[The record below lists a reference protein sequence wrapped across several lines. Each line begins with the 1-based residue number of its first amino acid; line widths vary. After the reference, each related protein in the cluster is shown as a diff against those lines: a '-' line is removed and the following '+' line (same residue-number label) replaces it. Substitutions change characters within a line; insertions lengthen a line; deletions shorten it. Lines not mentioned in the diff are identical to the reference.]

1 MGTWYPRILARVPA
15 ASRERNEKEMAEELQ
30 PGLVGEAELIGGPEQ
45 GSARF
50 GAAVDVFS
58 TAAMV
63 GVMENAALNAV
74 DQLLPEGSA
83 TVGMGMSFKHNAATP
98 LGAKV
103 RARAELIEI
112 DGRRLVFRIEA
123 FDPWESIGT
132 ADHERFII
140 QRDRFLSRVNE
151 KSARPPA
158 S

>member
-1 MGTWYPRILARVPA
+1 MPQ
-15 ASRERNEKEMAEELQ
+15 ELK
-30 PGLVGEAELIGGPEQ
+30 PGLVGEAELVTGPEH

-50 GAAVDVFS
+50 GAGVDVFA
-58 TAAMV
+58 TAVLV
-63 GVMENAALNAV
+63 GVMEHAALNAV
-74 DQLLPEGSA
+74 DPLLPEGSA
-83 TVGMGMSFKHNAATP
+83 TVGTGMSFKHTAATP

-103 RARAELIEI
+103 RARAELTEV

-140 QRDRFLSRVNE
+140 QRDRFLSRVDE
-151 KSARPPA
+151 KAARPPA